1 MSVAEGAEAAVKNHP
16 MAPRMAAI
24 AFLNQNI
31 TLACI
36 WGSFSVV
43 LSAVETRLGVG
54 RELSTLAVPVL
65 NLATALLAAVV
76 GALASRHSLRLVM
89 LIGAALGV
97 AGFVL
102 LALTGSYL
110 LYLVAFGLLLGPAM
124 AVAVVLP
131 PTLVT
136 RWYLVNRGRALGIIT
151 TPVLVAIMPLAAA
164 WMLQAEGL
172 TATYAMLAAFAAVSL
187 AANLFIVDHPPGAAA
202 AAEAAAGAHGPAGEG
217 ALTTPQLLKSPVFW
231 AMALAFMASAA
242 ASIVL
247 TAHMVPIARTWG
259 VSATLA
265 ATLLSIQAFAGI
277 AGTVVFGWV
286 ADRLGG
292 TRALFLVAFD
302 AALLWLLL
310 LLELPFPLK
319 AGIVALIG
327 LHGAGALPVM
337 SVALSERFG
346 RESFSRAFGLTNLVN
361 LPVSVVCVPAAALVY
376 TRTGSYAGAIVGVAA
391 FLALAGV
398 LVFAAGGGRGASAP
412 GAGAPQSRGA

>member
-1 MSVAEGAEAAVKNHP
+1 MSAAEGPAPVVSNHP
-16 MAPRMAAI
+16 MAGRMAVI

-65 NLATALLAAVV
+65 NLMTALLAAVV
-76 GALASRHSLRLVM
+76 GALATRLSLRLVM

-97 AGFVL
+97 AGFGV
-102 LALTGSYL
+102 LALTASYP

-124 AVAVVLP
+124 AIAVVLP

-136 RWYLVNRGRALGIIT
+136 RWFVVNRGRALGLVS

-164 WMLQAEGL
+164 WTLQSQGL
-172 TATYAMLAAFAAVSL
+172 VATYAMLAALAAVSL
-187 AANLFIVDHPPGAAA
+187 LANFFIVDRPPGADAAA
-202 AAEAAAGAHGPAGEG
+202 AAADAGGAHGPVSKDAIS
-217 ALTTPQLLKSPVFW
+217 TPQLLRSAGFW

-242 ASIVL
+242 GSIVL

-259 VSATLA
+259 FSATLA
-265 ATLLSIQAFAGI
+265 ATLLSVQAFAGI

-292 TRALFLVAFD
+292 ARALFLVVFD

-310 LLELPFPLK
+310 LLELPFAAK
-319 AGIVALIG
+319 AVVVALIG

-361 LPVSVVCVPAAALVY
+361 LPVSVVCVPAAAMVY
-376 TRTGSYAGAIVGVAA
+376 TQTHSYAGAIVGVAV
-391 FLALAGV
+391 FLMVASAAM
-398 LVFAAGGGRGASAP
+398 FAAGAGRRKTLA
-412 GAGAPQSRGA
+412 AGAPT

>member
-1 MSVAEGAEAAVKNHP
+1 

-24 AFLNQNI
+24 AFLNFNV

-43 LSAVETRLGVG
+43 LGAVESRLGVT

-65 NLATALLAAVV
+65 NLVTALLAAVV
-76 GALASRHSLRLVM
+76 GALATRHSLRLVM
-89 LIGAALGV
+89 LVGAACGV
-97 AGFVL
+97 AGFAL
-102 LALTGSYL
+102 LAVTASYP

-124 AVAVVLP
+124 AVAAVLP

-136 RWYLVNRGRALGIIT
+136 RWYAVNRGKALGVVT
-151 TPVLVAIMPLAAA
+151 TPVLVAIMPLVVTWA
-164 WMLQAEGL
+164 LQAQGL
-172 TATYAMLAAFAAVSL
+172 PATYGLLAAFAAIILL
-187 AANLFIVDHPPGAAA
+187 ANFFIVDNPPGAQAA
-202 AAEAAAGAHGPAGEG
+202 SGAAAGAHGGPGG
-217 ALTTPQLLKSPVFW
+217 SGSMTTPQLLRMAAFW

-247 TAHMVPIARTWG
+247 TAHMVPMAKQWG

-277 AGTVVFGWV
+277 AGTIVFGWI
-286 ADRLGG
+286 ADRIGG
-292 TRALFLVAFD
+292 ARALFLVVFD

-310 LLELPFPLK
+310 LIELPFPAK
-319 AGIVALIG
+319 AAIIALIG

-346 RESFSRAFGLTNLVN
+346 PENFSRAYGLTNLVN
-361 LPVSVVCVPAAALVY
+361 LPVSVVCVPAAAMVF
-376 TRTGSYAGAIVGVAA
+376 TRTGSYAGAIVGVSA
-391 FLALAGV
+391 FLMLAAA
-398 LVFAAGGGRGASAP
+398 LVFAVAVKRRKVVPQPAG
-412 GAGAPQSRGA
+412 